1 MVAGGV
7 HIQVWVIC
15 RSVAALFNSV
25 VNFRLVA
32 QVNYRWVD
40 VSERGKAKTDAAG
53 HRFVRSV
60 LCCTPFT
67 AADAA
72 VEGVHT
78 EASQRRV
85 CCWLMTKIS
94 VLGPR

>member
-7 HIQVWVIC
+7 HIQVWAVC

-32 QVNYRWVD
+32 QVNYCWVD
-40 VSERGKAKTDAAG
+40 VSQKGMAKTDAPG
-53 HRFVRSV
+53 HSFVRSV
-60 LCCTPFT
+60 LCSTPFT

-72 VEGVHT
+72 VKGVHT
-78 EASQRRV
+78 EASQ
-85 CCWLMTKIS
+85 CHLSC
-94 VLGPR
+94 